1 MGTETVKT
9 ENIHFRISSE
19 AKKLIDKAVLVS
31 GRNLTDFAT
40 RSLIDA
46 ANSVLEREYT
56 TRLSDRDRD
65 LLLRLLDAD
74 DEPDEGLREAAE
86 LHRKFVISR

>member
-1 MGTETVKT
+1 MATETIKN

-31 GRNLTDFAT
+31 GRNLTEFAT
-40 RSLIDA
+40 RSLLDA
-46 ANSVLEREYT
+46 ANNVLEREYT
-56 TRLSDRDRD
+56 TTLSDRDRD
-65 LLLRLLDAD
+65 LLLKLLDAD

-86 LHRKFVISR
+86 LHRNFVNRR